1 MPHSF
6 KMDITHF
13 QYLPQE
19 NLGAMQSKL
28 KDVHFSFTDL
38 NDLLYMP
45 PI

>member
-1 MPHSF
+1 MPRSF
-6 KMDITHF
+6 KMDITLF
-13 QYLPQE
+13 QYFPQE

-28 KDVHFSFTDL
+28 QDAYFSFTYL